1 MLYVKKEVTICGK
14 KREVEE
20 PDLKDIG
27 RWLGA
32 CLTSVNDLSWADH
45 MILRATIITL
55 VKQEL
60 IDVKMLADELEKSKE
75 LLADIGQASP
85 SSSIDDF
92 ISLLS
97 RIHK

>member
-32 CLTSVNDLSWADH
+32 CLLLLMTYHGL
-45 MILRATIITL
+45 TI
-55 VKQEL
+55 
-60 IDVKMLADELEKSKE
+60 
-75 LLADIGQASP
+75 
-85 SSSIDDF
+85 
-92 ISLLS
+92 
-97 RIHK
+97 

>member
-1 MLYVKKEVTICGK
+1 
-14 KREVEE
+14 
-20 PDLKDIG
+20 
-27 RWLGA
+27 
-32 CLTSVNDLSWADH
+32 